1 MTQKN
6 NYCDIQAN
14 CKLLYQSCRQYEAVV
29 KQNKNLQAELRAVKS
44 DLEIELAFNKE
55 LQNKLQD
62 TETKAL
68 AQCKNAENRISD
80 LEERIKNHSKEI
92 EEYCNRLANKQKE
105 CEELKKTNIH
115 IDNNRKCKAK
125 KLKEIE
131 QLLIDSSSGYTDEV
145 MQKIMEIIHK
155 PETVC
160 FENKYE
166 QALDD
171 IEKELK
177 EDINCESQECGCNDF
192 EECLKCTKEH
202 ILDIINKVKES
213 ENV

>member
-29 KQNKNLQAELRAVKS
+29 KQNKNLQAELRAVQS

-55 LQNKLQD
+55 MQNKLQD

-68 AQCKNAENRISD
+68 IRCKNAENRISD
-80 LEERIKNHSKEI
+80 LKERIMNHSKEI
-92 EEYCNRLANKQKE
+92 EDYCDRLANKQKE
-105 CEELKKTNIH
+105 CEELKVQLKNSENARNYAEKVC
-115 IDNNRKCKAK
+115 IDIELK
-125 KLKEIE
+125 K
-131 QLLIDSSSGYTDEV
+131 
-145 MQKIMEIIHK
+145 KIYK
-155 PETVC
+155 
-160 FENKYE
+160 
-166 QALDD
+166 QALDK

-177 EDINCESQECGCNDF
+177 EDIYCENQECGCDDF